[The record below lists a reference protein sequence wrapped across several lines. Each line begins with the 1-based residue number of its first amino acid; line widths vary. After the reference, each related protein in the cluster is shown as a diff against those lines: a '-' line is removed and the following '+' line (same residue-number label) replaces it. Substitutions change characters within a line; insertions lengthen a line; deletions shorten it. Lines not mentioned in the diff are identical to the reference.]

1 MAEGVCEPGGEQRAE
16 ARALLVGEAG
26 VEVVRVRVF
35 EVDLLVGNVHVA
47 ADNHAFALGQAADI
61 GPEGIFPLHAVIQP
75 FEAVLGIGRID
86 IHQIEIRHLE
96 CQHSPFVVVF
106 LNPDAAGYRKRRMA
120 GIDGRPGIAFFL
132 GIIPIGLIAQE
143 FQVDLTRLQFGLLQ
157 AEEIG
162 VELREHIGE
171 AFAGYG
177 PQAVDVPTDEFHTA
191 KIRIKTENA

>member
-1 MAEGVCEPGGEQRAE
+1 
-16 ARALLVGEAG
+16 
-26 VEVVRVRVF
+26 
-35 EVDLLVGNVHVA
+35 
-47 ADNHAFALGQAADI
+47 
-61 GPEGIFPLHAVIQP
+61 
-75 FEAVLGIGRID
+75 
-86 IHQIEIRHLE
+86 
-96 CQHSPFVVVF
+96 
-106 LNPDAAGYRKRRMA
+106 MA

-143 FQVDLTRLQFGLLQ
+143 FQVDLARLQFGLLQ